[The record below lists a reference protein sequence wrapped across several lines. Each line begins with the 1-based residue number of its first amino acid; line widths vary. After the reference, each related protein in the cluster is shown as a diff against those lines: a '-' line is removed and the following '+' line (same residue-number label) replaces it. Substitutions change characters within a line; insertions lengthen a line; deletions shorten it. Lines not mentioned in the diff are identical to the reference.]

1 VPAEDFRISAG
12 SPDQLGLALSAHGGN
27 FALYSETAT
36 AVDFCLFDAADRE
49 IARLRL
55 PGRSGP
61 VFHGFIHGLQAG
73 ALYGLRVHGPYDPS
87 QGARHNPAKLL
98 IDPYAL
104 GLDRPIEPHPSMQ
117 GFDADGLPSRDD
129 SAPFVAKAIA
139 QSPVL
144 AQSPA
149 RAKKSWAQ
157 TLIYELHVRGFTK
170 LMPEIP
176 ERWRGT
182 FAGLAHPAA
191 IARLQ
196 NLGVTTLELLPCAAW
211 IDERHLPPLGLTN
224 YWGYNSIAFMAP
236 DPRLAPGGWQEVRES
251 VAALQAAGFDVLID
265 IVLNHSGE
273 SDEFGPTLSLR
284 GIDNATYYRLGENP
298 AHYVNDAGC
307 GNILRF
313 DHPAVVRLAMDTLRA
328 WAQFGG
334 IDGFRFD
341 LAVTLA
347 RRRDGF
353 DAFAPLIAAIDQDP
367 VLRHL
372 KMIAEPWDVGPG
384 GYRVGEFPPRWSDW
398 NDIFRDDMRKFWRGD
413 SGMIGALAT
422 GLAGSEPIFG
432 RFGRPTKSVNFV
444 TAHDGFTLADLVAYA
459 HKHNEANGE
468 QNRDGTDANHSWN
481 NGVEGPTDE
490 ARILALRRRDQRN
503 LLATLFC
510 ARGVPMLAMGGECG
524 HSQSGNNN
532 AYAQDNFLAWIDWGK
547 ADTGLIAFTK
557 KLIALRMSEA
567 ALHSDAYLTGA
578 LLSDGSIPDAKW
590 FSSEGDPMRDEHW
603 GQVERRFIGLSL
615 YVENSRA
622 LILLNAGGAV
632 LFPLPAARA
641 GKCWRLAIDT
651 FADETAEAIFGAGES
666 LLVETRSA
674 KILTEVAETR
684 LRSD

>member
-1 VPAEDFRISAG
+1 MAEDFSISPG
-12 SPDQLGLALSAHGGN
+12 SPDQLGLVLSPQGGN

-73 ALYGLRVHGPYDPS
+73 ARYGLRVHGPYDPA

-104 GLDRPIEPHPSMQ
+104 GLDRFIEPHPSML
-117 GFDADGLPSRDD
+117 GFDADGLPSRGD

-144 AQSPA
+144 APSPP
-149 RAKKSWAQ
+149 RAKKSWPQ
-157 TLIYELHVRGFTK
+157 TMIYELHVRGFTR

-176 ERWRGT
+176 DRQRGT

-224 YWGYNSIAFMAP
+224 YWGYNSVAFMAP
-236 DPRLAPGGWQEVRES
+236 DPRLAPGGWKEVRES
-251 VAALQAAGFDVLID
+251 VATLQAAGFDVLID

-273 SDEFGPTLSLR
+273 SDQFGPTLSLR
-284 GIDNATYYRLGENP
+284 GIDNASYYRLAENP
-298 AHYVNDAGC
+298 AHYINDAGC

-328 WAQFGG
+328 WTQYGG
-334 IDGFRFD
+334 VDGFRFD

-347 RRRDGF
+347 RGGEGF
-353 DAFAPLIAAIDQDP
+353 DAFAPLLAAIDQDP
-367 VLRHL
+367 VLRHI

-384 GYRVGEFPPRWSDW
+384 GYHVGKFPPRWSDW
-398 NDIFRDDMRKFWRGD
+398 NDIFRDDVRKFWRGD
-413 SGMIGALAT
+413 RGMIGGLAT
-422 GLAGSEPIFG
+422 ALAGSEPMFG
-432 RFGRPTKSVNFV
+432 KFGRPTKSINFV

-459 HKHNEANGE
+459 YKHNEANGE
-468 QNRDGTDANHSWN
+468 HNRDGTDANHSWN
-481 NGVEGPTDE
+481 NGVEGPTDDE
-490 ARILALRRRDQRN
+490 RILALRRRDQRN

-510 ARGVPMLAMGGECG
+510 ARGVPMLAMGSECG
-524 HSQSGNNN
+524 HSQNGNNN
-532 AYAQDNFLAWIDWGK
+532 AYAQDNLLTWIDWGK
-547 ADTGLIAFTK
+547 ADAKLIAFTR
-557 KLIALRMSEA
+557 KLIALRMGEA
-567 ALHSDAYLTGA
+567 ALHADAFLTGA
-578 LLSDGSIPDAKW
+578 LLNDGSIPDARW
-590 FSSEGDPMRDEHW
+590 YGAEGEAMRDDQW
-603 GQVERRFIGLSL
+603 RQDERRFIGLSL
-615 YVENSRA
+615 YAENSRA
-622 LILLNAGGAV
+622 LILLNAGGDV
-632 LFPLPAARA
+632 TFPLPAPRA
-641 GKCWRLAIDT
+641 GKRWRLVIDT
-651 FADETAEAIFGAGES
+651 FDDATDERFFGAGDS
-666 LLVETRSA
+666 LPVEPRSVKILVEA
-674 KILTEVAETR
+674 V
-684 LRSD
+684 